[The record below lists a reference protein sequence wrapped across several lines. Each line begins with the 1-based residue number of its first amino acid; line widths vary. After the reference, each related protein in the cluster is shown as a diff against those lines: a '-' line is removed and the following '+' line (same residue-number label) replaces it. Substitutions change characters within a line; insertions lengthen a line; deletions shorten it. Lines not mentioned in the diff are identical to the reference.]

1 MRTLVHPS
9 RGDIAL
15 SAVLHALSDPLRLQI
30 VRHLVPRDEES
41 CAFGVPVTRSTLSHH
56 LRVLREAG
64 LTQTRITGTQRFVS
78 VRRDD
83 LEARFPGLLAAIV
96 LASAPL

>member
-9 RGDIAL
+9 REDIAL

-30 VRHLVPRDEES
+30 VLHLVPRDEES

>member
-9 RGDIAL
+9 REDLAL

-30 VRHLVPRDEES
+30 IRYLVPRDEES

-64 LTQTRITGTQRFVS
+64 LTRTRIVGTQRFVS